1 MKLAHPAGVGCW
13 PNIQQFLYWHRGV
26 PVRGKAGPHNRW
38 AWPPHVKAKHALG
51 MRRLARSF
59 KVCDQPCLNK
69 SKAPSTNVV
78 GTTPRSRKTP
88 PWRHQQTR
96 PLPQA
101 KHSDRRAQ
109 WAGRGLA
116 GQYSLLPMPSL
127 SVARAHICVLTL
139 CFFPRPSSRP
149 ARSPAVAATGAAD
162 LASTIGGAGNFPVG
176 FSGTGFGL
184 GAE

>member
-1 MKLAHPAGVGCW
+1 MKLAHPAGVG
-13 PNIQQFLYWHRGV
+13 
-26 PVRGKAGPHNRW
+26 AGPTYSSFYIGTEGCLCVGRPDPTTGGHG
-38 AWPPHVKAKHALG
+38 PPHVKAKHALG